1 MLLSLDCVA
10 AAARLI
16 KELADRFPA
25 APLMDA
31 LGMIYPQYW
40 LDADCEANFKRHLVV
55 VKEHYGYTKKFS
67 KKTKDVSEVVREVDP
82 ILSPATLDMQA
93 NLFVVTMAANAKA
106 CMQKPI
112 DINPVTRCWR
122 TIDNN
127 AMLRHGL
134 SKYLKVAEI
143 AIAMVLSSVQDERT
157 FSTVSFM
164 KSRLR
169 NRLTTHLELVVG
181 MKAQSF

>member
-1 MLLSLDCVA
+1 
-10 AAARLI
+10 
-16 KELADRFPA
+16 
-25 APLMDA
+25 
-31 LGMIYPQYW
+31 
-40 LDADCEANFKRHLVV
+40 
-55 VKEHYGYTKKFS
+55 
-67 KKTKDVSEVVREVDP
+67 VDHV
-82 ILSPATLDMQA
+82 LSPATLDMQA
-93 NLFVVTMAANAKA
+93 SLFVVTMAANAKA

-143 AIAMVLSSVQDERT
+143 AIAMVLGSVQDERT
-157 FSTVSFM
+157 FSTISFM